1 MTTTL
6 AETGGECL
14 AVERVSDI
22 HEFERLKTEWNELLE
37 ASAVNCLFLTWEWL
51 YTWWKHLRANRKLW
65 ILTVRREGKLTGL
78 APLALRPPSL
88 MRSHPLPVVEFLGS
102 GFAGSDYLDFIIRR
116 GCEPESL
123 RALAGKLAPELL
135 MIELGQLKRGVS
147 LAERAIPVF
156 AAKGW
161 RASLSVSNV
170 CPFISLEGHSW
181 ESYLGQLGSEH
192 RYNVRRKL
200 RRMEKE
206 FDAQFEEIKT
216 EGQLGPALE
225 EVVRLHHLRW
235 DVRGG
240 SDAFHTSEL
249 LAFHQEFAQIAL
261 GRGWLR
267 LYLLRLDGAPVAGV
281 YGFLY
286 RRVFYF
292 YQSGFDPAYSK
303 NSVGLA
309 AIGLSIKSA
318 IAEGALEYDFLHGG
332 EEYKSRWSRQSRDL
346 LKLELYP
353 PRAWGWLYRSSLE
366 IGRASRAVARRVLPQ
381 TVVNRLTV
389 KAHRSSRR

>member
-1 MTTTL
+1 MTTPL
-6 AETGGECL
+6 AKTDSECL
-14 AVERVSDI
+14 TVERVSDI
-22 HEFERLKTEWNELLE
+22 HQFKRLKTEWRELLQ

-51 YTWWKHLRANRKLW
+51 YTWWKHLRGDRELC
-65 ILTVRREGKLTGL
+65 ILTVRREGQLVGL

-88 MRSHPLPVVEFLGS
+88 IRSHPLSVVEFLGS
-102 GFAGSDYLDFIIRR
+102 GFIGSDYLDFIIRR
-116 GCEPESL
+116 GCELESL
-123 RALAGKLAPELL
+123 RALAGRLAPERL
-135 MIELGQLKRGVS
+135 MIELTQLKRGAS
-147 LAERAIPVF
+147 LAERAIPIF

-161 RASLSVSNV
+161 RVGQSVSNV
-170 CPFISLEGHSW
+170 CPFICLEGHSW
-181 ESYLGQLGSEH
+181 ESYLEQLGPEH

-206 FDAQFEEIKT
+206 FVVQFDQVQT
-216 EGQLGPALE
+216 EAQLGRALE

-235 DVRGG
+235 DARGG
-240 SDAFHTSEL
+240 SNAFHTPGL
-249 LAFHQEFAQIAL
+249 LAFHREFARIAL
-261 GRGWLR
+261 DRGWLR
-267 LYLLRLDGAPVAGV
+267 LYVLRLDGAPAAGV

-318 IAEGALEYDFLHGG
+318 IAEGTLEYDLLHGG
-332 EEYKSRWSRQSRDL
+332 EQYKSRWSRQSREL

-353 PRAWGWLYRSSLE
+353 PRARGWLYRSSLE
-366 IGRASRAVARRVLPQ
+366 LRRASRAVARRVLPQ
-381 TVVNRLTV
+381 TVVDRLTEQ
-389 KAHRSSRR
+389 AHRSSRT